1 MQRSL
6 KNAVVGPC
14 LRSLIGVCTLLCLEA
29 ITPSSVLASGKPA
42 VKHSA
47 ADSISNQDIIATLHC
62 RGVDPNKYLRRA
74 SATKYTKPAFYPS
87 PSKPLTVPQL
97 ALLALPSVVRLT
109 VLDAQGVPSV
119 QGSGF
124 VVGENLIA
132 TNWHVVKAAHA
143 VTANFQSGRSETVD
157 GLVNCDIARDLVIL
171 HANTAGVRPLPLA
184 SGTAQVGDSVVA
196 VGSPE
201 GLGGSLSTGIVS
213 ALRLYNGARTIQTTA
228 PISHGSSGGA
238 LLDVYGRVLGVT
250 SFFVTDGQNLNFA
263 YSSYHLRQLL
273 ITRRAGFMAW
283 REVENY
289 AHKPRAVAG
298 LLPNA
303 PSPAPANAA
312 SEGVSTDKPL
322 TGLKGVWVCIE
333 NIDPDAKKDGLDP
346 DQLKVAVEL
355 RLHKAGITVFDKINS
370 DGNDSMATLDVNVKT
385 SKDDSGL
392 YRYSLLL
399 NVTESVNLLRPTKC
413 VTDATTWS
421 TLDYGT
427 VGASKMAPSLCQEI
441 DDQVSKFANDYLAQ
455 NPK

>member
-1 MQRSL
+1 MRESFR
-6 KNAVVGPC
+6 NAMPKPC
-14 LRSLIGVCTLLCLEA
+14 LRALVGICTLLCLGA
-29 ITPSSVLASGKPA
+29 LVPSAVTASEKPA
-42 VKHSA
+42 ANHRP
-47 ADSISNQDIIATLHC
+47 TL
-62 RGVDPNKYLRRA
+62 KL
-74 SATKYTKPAFYPS
+74 
-87 PSKPLTVPQL
+87 LTVPQI
-97 ALLALPSVVRLT
+97 ARLALPSVVRLT

-132 TNWHVVKAAHA
+132 TNWHVVKGAHA
-143 VTANFQSGRSETVD
+143 VTANFQSGRSDTVD
-157 GLVNCDIARDLVIL
+157 GIANCDISRDLVIL

-184 SGTAQVGDSVVA
+184 SGTSAQVGDPVVA

-201 GLGGSLSTGIVS
+201 GLGGSISTGIVS

-263 YSSYHLRQLL
+263 YSSYHLKQL
-273 ITRRAGFMAW
+273 IVNRRAGFVTW
-283 REVENY
+283 RQIEDY
-289 AHKPRAVAG
+289 GRKPAALAR

-303 PSPAPANAA
+303 PSPAPVNAA
-312 SEGVSTDKPL
+312 FEGVYTQKPL

-399 NVTESVNLLRPTKC
+399 NVSESVDLLRPTKC
-413 VTDATTWS
+413 IADATTWS

-427 VGASKMAPSLCQEI
+427 VGASRMAPSLCQEI
-441 DDQVSKFANDYLAQ
+441 DDQVNKFASEYLAQ